1 MPSHHTVDELL
12 RLYTKE
18 YLPNKAPRTQ
28 YQQRRL
34 FRRFAADLG
43 RFTLDELTPIL
54 LRSWATHLRQD
65 LKPGTVRQYLDSL
78 SAVLT
83 VAVEDLEWI
92 ARHPMRRLPKPP
104 PSPGRVRI
112 LSAEE
117 RPRLLAA
124 CKASRNPWLYALVS
138 LALMTGCRRGELFS
152 FRWQDVDLER
162 GYFRLAETKNR
173 VRHPVPIPSA
183 GVAILR
189 AMPDGQTPGAWIF
202 PRQCPTTVFPGAHAW
217 HAALQRAAVHDFH
230 FHDLRHSFASYM
242 AMSGATL
249 AEIAEVLGHKSLSM
263 TRRYA
268 HFTASHMR
276 GIVERM
282 AQQCL
287 QEAPLD
293 HVQSLPLAQ
302 PGGRL

>member
-1 MPSHHTVDELL
+1 MMLSHHTVDDLL
-12 RLYTKE
+12 RLYTNE
-18 YLPNKAPRTQ
+18 YLTNKAPRTQ
-28 YQQRRL
+28 YQYQRL
-34 FRRFAADLG
+34 FRLFAEDLG
-43 RFTLDELTPIL
+43 GFTLEELTPLL
-54 LRSWATHLRQD
+54 LRSWTKRLRQR
-65 LKPGTVRQYLDSL
+65 LKPGTVRQYLDVL

-92 ARHPMRRLPKPP
+92 AVHPMRKLPKPP
-104 PSPGRVRI
+104 PSPGRIRI
-112 LSAEE
+112 LSDEE

-124 CKASRNPWLYALVS
+124 CQASRNRWLYALVS

-152 FRWQDVDLER
+152 FRWQDADLER
-162 GYFRLAETKNR
+162 GFFRLAETKTR

-189 AMPDGQTPGAWIF
+189 ARQEGQPPGAWIF
-202 PRQCPTTVFPGAHAW
+202 TGTRPTTDFPGEHAW
-217 HAALQRAAVHDFH
+217 RSALQRAEVHDFH

-268 HFTASHMR
+268 HFTASHTR
-276 GIVERM
+276 GLVEKM
-282 AQQCL
+282 AQQFL
-287 QEAPLD
+287 QP
-293 HVQSLPLAQ
+293 P
-302 PGGRL
+302 PGS